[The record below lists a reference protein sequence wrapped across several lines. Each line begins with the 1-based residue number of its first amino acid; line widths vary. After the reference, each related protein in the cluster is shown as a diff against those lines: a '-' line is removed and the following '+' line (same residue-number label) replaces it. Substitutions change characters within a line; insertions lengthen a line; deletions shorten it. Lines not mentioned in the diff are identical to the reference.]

1 MKILINLFRKIYDN
15 ALGVYVSKETGEI
28 FVRTAFVSAVIATIA
43 AIYALYASA
52 ISAISLALPEPFDF
66 ALLFLPDNT
75 SAVLT
80 VITTLRV
87 GLFIASLKLGLASVS
102 AGVR

>member
-1 MKILINLFRKIYDN
+1 MKLLIGLFRKIYDN
-15 ALGVYVSKETGEI
+15 ALGVFVSKETGEI
-28 FVRTAFVSAVIATIA
+28 FTRGAFVAAVIATVA

-52 ISAISLALPEPFDF
+52 ISALSLALPAPFDF

-87 GLFIASLKLGLASVS
+87 GLFIAAMKLGLASV
-102 AGVR
+102 GVK